1 MANLFRSANTKAEVI
16 DVETEGLWNGFL
28 ENGDPVCY
36 LLTKKIEERTRREK
50 KKENGEGA
58 PPRSAD

>member
-1 MANLFRSANTKAEVI
+1 MSNRLRPANTNAEVI
-16 DVETEGLWNGFL
+16 DVKTDGLWRGFL

-50 KKENGEGA
+50 KKESGEGET
-58 PPRSAD
+58 PRPVD